1 MKKIILLFVLAGS
14 IFACT
19 KKEDGAA
26 ATTSTDP
33 SVVTNGIVID
43 TSANVGLVMKAITAI
58 EAGDSAT
65 YRSTYSPDVVFHD
78 NLDSMG
84 INENMAM
91 FKLMADKGIK
101 LKIEMGPVWENQLAK
116 PTRKGYT
123 NVVMSRCNFIFTK
136 GEKKTEMVV
145 FTVDAI
151 KDGKQVEEWLY
162 YDRGAFAEI
171 SK

>member
-1 MKKIILLFVLAGS
+1 MKKIVLLFVLAGS

-26 ATTSTDP
+26 AAATTSTDP
-33 SVVTNGIVID
+33 SVVLAGVVID

-84 INENMAM
+84 INENMQM
-91 FKLMADKGIK
+91 FK
-101 LKIEMGPVWENQLAK
+101 
-116 PTRKGYT
+116 
-123 NVVMSRCNFIFTK
+123 
-136 GEKKTEMVV
+136 
-145 FTVDAI
+145 
-151 KDGKQVEEWLY
+151 
-162 YDRGAFAEI
+162 
-171 SK
+171 

>member
-19 KKEDGAA
+19 KKEEGAA
-26 ATTSTDP
+26 ASADG
-33 SVVTNGIVID
+33 VIKNGITID
-43 TSANVGLVMKAITAI
+43 SSANVGLTMKSIAAI
-58 EAGDSAT
+58 ESGDTAT
-65 YRSTYSPDVVFHD
+65 YRATYSADAIFHD

-101 LKIEMGPVWENQLAK
+101 LKIEMGPVWENQFDK
-116 PTRKGYT
+116 PTKRGYT
-123 NVVMSRCNFIFTK
+123 NYVFSRCKFIFTRGDK
-136 GEKKTEMVV
+136 STETVI
-145 FTVDAI
+145 FAVDAI

>member
-19 KKEDGAA
+19 KKEEGAA

-43 TSANVGLVMKAITAI
+43 TSANVGLTMKSIAAI
-58 EAGDSAT
+58 ESGDTAT
-65 YRSTYSPDVVFHD
+65 YRSTYSADAIFHD

-91 FKLMADKGIK
+91 FKSVSYTHLT
-101 LKIEMGPVWENQLAK
+101 L
-116 PTRKGYT
+116 PTS
-123 NVVMSRCNFIFTK
+123 V
-136 GEKKTEMVV
+136 
-145 FTVDAI
+145 
-151 KDGKQVEEWLY
+151 
-162 YDRGAFAEI
+162 
-171 SK
+171 